1 MAIYNTPDGRQVVG
15 SVESGND
22 YHGFNGKRDIIIQLT
37 ADGAT
42 TDGLNA
48 LEYLKAYAVEQN
60 KQGNPI
66 FPNGTR
72 VWISANGYTKAVE
85 ADDVTIDGT
94 NITIGGIVWNG
105 TAWDY
110 SKAGQ
115 GETGLPAV
123 TPSDAGKVLAVNN
136 SGVWGASDLLTNRN
150 SDTLIQIAAEYTNGS
165 YVCISTFDTNDFI
178 NRFLSG
184 SDVRLNL
191 TVNGVTLQLYPT
203 LLGSY
208 YLTIVY
214 ETYDP
219 VRKAKL
225 RIDFAPTSETTS
237 VFISE
242 TDNRFIVTL
251 TPTALDYSGT
261 MDKTVAEITEA
272 YKAGRKI
279 VFMVVTGANTYIET
293 DCTNRFNNG
302 DDYPAYN
309 AYIIDDQ
316 NGVIILA
323 STLATNDGTKQTYTT
338 RVYALTPAT

>member
-136 SGVWGASDLLTNRN
+136 SGVWGASDLPTNRN

-165 YVCISTFDTNDFI
+165 YVCNNTFDTNALYNMFQNGTDL
-178 NRFLSG
+178 RLTLTVDG
-184 SDVRLNL
+184 SDY
-191 TVNGVTLQLYPT
+191 QLYPT
-203 LLGSY
+203 LIGFTRDGF
-208 YLTIVY
+208 LTY

-219 VRKAKL
+219 QSGIKL
-225 RIDFAPTSETTS
+225 GVHFDVSDEIVTVS
-237 VFISE
+237 ISE
-242 TDNRFIVTL
+242 IDNRFIVTL

-261 MDKTVAEITEA
+261 MDKTVAEIDAAYEA
-272 YKAGRKI
+272 GLEIWFRVEASGMGYLMEMAG
-279 VFMVVTGANTYIET
+279 TG
-293 DCTNRFNNG
+293 NG
-302 DDYPAYN
+302 DPEYTYPSFN
-309 AYIIDDQ
+309 AKFIAND
-316 NGVIILA
+316 
-323 STLATNDGTKQTYTT
+323 TLLYVNTGYTNDGTKATYLTK
-338 RVYALTPAT
+338 VYTLTPAT